1 MNAEPL
7 SVSEPTPP
15 HRYSMEG
22 RRNATPKT
30 SRFKAVFAA
39 LADVGVDAKPVVY
52 EDDVLD
58 ATRPGRGFRIA
69 SYG

>member
-39 LADVGVDAKPVVY
+39 LADVGVDAKPVVSIP
-52 EDDVLD
+52 
-58 ATRPGRGFRIA
+58 PGKNSLHTFFRKMT
-69 SYG
+69 